1 MLLPGLA
8 CKPCRMGAVGT
19 DEYGGVAVCKAAAVM
34 HHYILLRKRI
44 VTAMA
49 AAKLLILYGIW
60 LRLLFLFKY
69 AHGEKIEVA
78 I

>member
-1 MLLPGLA
+1 
-8 CKPCRMGAVGT
+8 MGAVGT
-19 DEYGGVAVCKAAAVM
+19 DEYGGVVICKAAAVV

-44 VTAMA
+44 ITAMA
-49 AAKLLILYGIW
+49 AGKLLILYGIW